1 MSVFIPT
8 PKKHSVQECS
18 NYHTITL
25 ISHSITVMLKVLQ
38 ARLHQYMNL
47 ELSDA
52 QTGFRKSRG
61 TRDPYA
67 NNLGSLKKQEDSR
80 KKKKQQQPKNKN
92 KQTNKKNTYFCF
104 IDYVKALDCVYHYKL
119 WKILE
124 EMEIEEHL
132 SCLWRN
138 N

>member
-1 MSVFIPT
+1 
-8 PKKHSVQECS
+8 
-18 NYHTITL
+18 
-25 ISHSITVMLKVLQ
+25 MLKLVLEK
-38 ARLHQYMNL
+38 AEEPETHMPTILDHWKN
-47 ELSDA
+47 
-52 QTGFRKSRG
+52 
-61 TRDPYA
+61 
-67 NNLGSLKKQEDSR
+67 KKIPE
-80 KKKKQQQPKNKN
+80 KNKNKNKKQQQPKNKN

-104 IDYVKALDCVYHYKL
+104 IDYAKALDCVYHYKL